1 MHRKPVTLFQSLR
14 FRIIAS
20 VVTVEIVM
28 LSLLVWNNISIIQTT
43 HTDRLR
49 DTATSIIQQIAR
61 TSGNYMV
68 AVDYATLKDYLGNII
83 DYQELSYLV
92 ILDRDEH
99 AEIALGAYPTRP
111 WPGLEAH
118 PAQVMDG
125 IFDVSEDIT
134 LAGQPMGRVLMGF
147 SLTLMDEAIRKSR
160 IRGISIAVAEILLTV
175 VVTVIIGLG
184 LTRRLGILAAG
195 AQQVGKG
202 DYSIRIPIET
212 ADEVGRTASAFNH
225 MVAEVSSRTRQL
237 EEAESQSRTLLAE
250 NRNLVHT
257 SLNVQEEER
266 KHLARELH
274 DELGQCIT
282 AIQAD
287 AESIRDLSRDCD
299 TRIKTSAAA
308 ILDVSS
314 HIYEVVHSMMQR
326 LRPVVLDDLGLVE
339 ALRDAIAAWQ
349 ERNPDTHCRFSVSGD
364 LDSLGERINIT
375 VYRIVQECL
384 TNITKYAQATNVT
397 IALTGTAER
406 LVLAIKDDGH
416 GMDLSAPRTGL
427 GLIGMR
433 ERVEALDGAF
443 NLETGE
449 GHGLS
454 IMITVPLFG
463 DEAQA

>member
-1 MHRKPVTLFQSLR
+1 MKSTSLFQSLR
-14 FRIIAS
+14 FRLIAS
-20 VVTVEIVM
+20 VVSIEIIM

-49 DTATSIIQQIAR
+49 DTATSMIQQIAR

-68 AVDYATLKDYLGNII
+68 AVDYATLEAYLGNII

-92 ILDRDEH
+92 VLDRDEH
-99 AEIALGAYPTRP
+99 AVIALGKFPTQP
-111 WPGLEAH
+111 WPVLEAH
-118 PAQVMDG
+118 PAQVRDG
-125 IFDVSEDIT
+125 VFDVSDVIT
-134 LAGQPMGRVLMGF
+134 VAGQPMGRVLMGF
-147 SLTLMDEAIRKSR
+147 SLSLMDEAIRKSR
-160 IRGISIAVAEILLTV
+160 TRGISIAVGEIVLTV
-175 VVTVIIGLG
+175 IVTVLIGLG
-184 LTRRLGILAAG
+184 LTRRLGILAAA
-195 AQQVGKG
+195 AQEVGKG
-202 DYSIRIPIET
+202 DYSIKIPVE
-212 ADEVGRTASAFNH
+212 AGDEVGRTASAFNY
-225 MVAEVSSRTRQL
+225 MVTEVSNRTQQL
-237 EEAESQSRTLLAE
+237 EAAEAQSRSLLAE

-266 KHLARELH
+266 KYLARELH

-308 ILDVSS
+308 ILDVAS

-326 LRPVVLDDLGLVE
+326 LRPGVLDDLGLVE

-349 ERNPDTHCRFSVSGD
+349 ERNPDTHCRFIVSGD
-364 LDSLGERINIT
+364 LSSLGERINIT

-384 TNITKYAQATNVT
+384 TNVTKYAQATNVT

-406 LVLAIKDDGH
+406 LILAIKDDGR

-433 ERVEALDGAF
+433 ERVEALDGEY
-443 NLETGE
+443 NLKTRKG
-449 GHGLS
+449 GGLS
-454 IMITVPLFG
+454 IMVTVPLFG
-463 DEAQA
+463 EEAQA